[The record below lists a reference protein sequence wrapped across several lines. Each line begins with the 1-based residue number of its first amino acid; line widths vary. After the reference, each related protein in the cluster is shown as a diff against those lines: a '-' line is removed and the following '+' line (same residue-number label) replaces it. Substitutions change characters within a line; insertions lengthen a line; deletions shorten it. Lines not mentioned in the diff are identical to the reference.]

1 MTIYDVGEQT
11 GAWFDLP
18 GGGRLKLRTI
28 APEDWREIRMA
39 TVTKGPPEYVKL
51 DGKYRRF
58 QEEIENKDLQM
69 EMIWDRT
76 ILDWEGILDR
86 NGNPIPCA
94 YEWKVRLM
102 LMAVPDF
109 RDFYNEKISA
119 LVEAEAGAKAAS
131 EKNSQTG
138 LTG

>member
-51 DGKYRRF
+51 DGKYQRF
-58 QEEIENKDLQM
+58 QEEIENKDLQT

-76 ILDWEGILDR
+76 ILAWEGILDR
-86 NGNPIPCA
+86 NGKEIPCTS
-94 YEWKVRLM
+94 EWKTRLM
-102 LMAVPDF
+102 LMKSPDF
-109 RDFYNEKISA
+109 RDFYNEKINGMMDA
-119 LVEAEAGAKAAS
+119 DAGAEAVA
-131 EKNSQTG
+131 EKN
-138 LTG
+138 

>member
-28 APEDWREIRMA
+28 APEDWREIRRA

-51 DGKYRRF
+51 DGKYQRF

-76 ILDWEGILDR
+76 ILAWEGILDR
-86 NGNPIPCA
+86 NGKEIPCTS
-94 YEWKVRLM
+94 EWKTRLM
-102 LMAVPDF
+102 LMKSPDF
-109 RDFYNEKISA
+109 RDFYNEKINGMMDA
-119 LVEAEAGAKAAS
+119 DAGAEAVA
-131 EKNSQTG
+131 EKN
-138 LTG
+138 

>member
-1 MTIYDVGEQT
+1 
-11 GAWFDLP
+11 
-18 GGGRLKLRTI
+18 
-28 APEDWREIRMA
+28 
-39 TVTKGPPEYVKL
+39 VKL
-51 DGKYRRF
+51 DGKYQRF

-76 ILDWEGILDR
+76 ILDWEGIIDR
-86 NGNPIPCA
+86 NGNPIPCT

-102 LMAVPDF
+102 LMSAPDF

-119 LVEAEAGAKAAS
+119 LVEAESGDKAAS
-131 EKNSQTG
+131 EKNSRTG